1 MEKLG
6 IILLIFMS
14 MLTNSISAQEKT
26 IKGTVYDTSNRPILG
41 ASILI
46 KGTAKGTSTDFDGNY
61 TIEAKEKD
69 ILEISYLGY
78 ITQEVQINTQ
88 TKLDIVLQNDVSEL
102 SEIIVVA
109 YGTQKKETITS
120 SIVNIKS
127 EELKDIT
134 TPDVTTMLQGKV
146 AGVRLGASS
155 GSPGSIPNILIRGS
169 SSLGGRVTPL
179 WVVDGVIQ
187 HTIPIVNPNDVQ
199 SISVLKDASATSLYG
214 SRGAN
219 GVIIVTTKRGT
230 SGKSEITVSSKMAIN
245 TFNTGKFEVMD
256 SQQLYDYHTQFANS
270 QPWFSPELLNRNH
283 DWLKNGTQDG
293 FVKDVNVSFTSGTE
307 RLNLYING
315 GYYNETGTLRGNEL
329 DRYTYRMNLDY
340 NITERLK
347 ISPKLSFSFDD
358 RNRITEA
365 PLYELYLNLPWDN
378 PFDAEGKPIN
388 AQEDSNW
395 LGRDQR
401 NYLYDQQWNYSE
413 DNTFNLSSNFDFEYQ
428 IIPNLLFRSTNNFT
442 YYRYKS
448 KTYTDPRS
456 ISGLATEGSIRDR
469 IDEEFTKLTTQ
480 VLQYSNLFGEHSV
493 TALGGYEYNDYVY
506 ENVDVTGNGIVAGTE
521 VLNVASEAGE
531 IEGTKND
538 YALQSFFLSADYGYS
553 NRYFVKAS
561 IRRDGASNFGL
572 DNQYGNFF
580 ALGAGWNIHNE
591 AFFNSK
597 HINELKLRLSY
608 GSVGNRPSSLYPYQ
622 DTYRLNTQYIGTPG
636 AILNQLGNPDLSWEK
651 TYETNIA
658 IDTRLFN
665 RVSATLEYYNKDTSD
680 LLYFVDLPDV
690 TGYSGFWE
698 NVGGLTNIGYE
709 AAVSIDVIQSKN
721 FDWDIGFNIGYNKNE
736 VTELFDG
743 QTEIPRDSKL
753 FKIGEDSNSW
763 YIRKWLGVDPD
774 NGNPLW
780 EVVDPDTGERT
791 ETSNWNDATLQIVDS
806 ASPDFIGGFDSKL
819 SYKNVSLSTNFNF
832 SKGGKL
838 YNGARELFD
847 SDGFY
852 TTFNQQVLADDWS
865 RWQKPG
871 DIATHPLAVEGGN
884 NNSNKRSSRYLED
897 ASYLRMT
904 NVTLS
909 YNLPQNVL
917 SKIGISNFNI
927 YVSGDNLLTF
937 TKYSGVDP
945 AVTGNPND
953 QDTDNLGLS
962 GNPGLTYPIPK
973 RYVLGVNVSF

>member
-1 MEKLG
+1 MEKLK
-6 IILLIFMS
+6 IILLVVICT
-14 MLTNSISAQEKT
+14 LTSSILAQEKT
-26 IKGTVYDTSNRPILG
+26 ITGTIYDTSGRPIVG
-41 ASILI
+41 ASVLI
-46 KGTAKGTSTDFDGNY
+46 KNTTKGTSSDFDGNY
-61 TIEAKEKD
+61 TIEANEKD
-69 ILEISYLGY
+69 VLEISYVGF
-78 ITQEVQINTQ
+78 ISQEIVVNEQ
-88 TKLDIVLQNDVSEL
+88 TKINATLQEDVSQLE
-102 SEIIVVA
+102 EIIVVA
-109 YGTQKKETITS
+109 YGTQKRGTITS

-155 GSPGSIPNILIRGS
+155 GSPGSVPNILIRGS

-179 WVVDGVIQ
+179 WVIDGVIQ
-187 HTIPIVNPNDVQ
+187 HSIPIVNPNDVQ
-199 SISVLKDASATSLYG
+199 SVSVLKDASATSLYG

-219 GVIIVTTKRGT
+219 GVVIVTTKRGT
-230 SGKSEITVSSKMAIN
+230 SGKSEISVSSKVAIN

-256 SQQLYDYHTQFANS
+256 SRQLYEYHTQFANS
-270 QPWFSPELLNRNH
+270 QPWFAPELLDRNY
-283 DWLKNGTQDG
+283 DWIENGTQDG

-307 RLNLYING
+307 KLRLYING

-340 NITERLK
+340 DITKRLK
-347 ISPKLSFSFDD
+347 LSPKLSLSFD
-358 RNRITEA
+358 NRDKIAEA

-401 NYLYDQQWNYSE
+401 NYLYDQQWNYSS

-428 IIPNLLFRSTNNFT
+428 VVPNLVFKSVNNFT

-448 KTYTDPRS
+448 KIYTDPRS
-456 ISGLATEGSIRDR
+456 ISGLATGGSINDR
-469 IDEEFTKLTTQ
+469 IDERFTKLTTQ
-480 VLQYSNLFGEHSV
+480 ILQYSNIFGEHSV
-493 TALGGYEYNDYVY
+493 TALGGYEYNNYVY

-521 VLNVASEAGE
+521 VLNVASETGE
-531 IEGTKND
+531 ISGFKND
-538 YALQSFFLSADYGYS
+538 YALQSFFLSANYGFS
-553 NRYFVKAS
+553 NRYYAKAS

-572 DNQYGNFF
+572 DDQYGNFF
-580 ALGAGWNIHNE
+580 SLGVGWNIHNE

-597 HINELKLRLSY
+597 AINELKLRASY

-622 DTYRLNTQYIGTPG
+622 GTYRLNTQYIGTPG
-636 AILNQLGNPDLSWEK
+636 AVLDQLGNPDLSWEK
-651 TYETNIA
+651 SYEANIA
-658 IDTRLFN
+658 IDTRLFD
-665 RVSATLEYYNKDTSD
+665 RVSATFEYYNKDTSD
-680 LLYFVDLPDV
+680 LLYFVNLPDV

-698 NVGGLTNIGYE
+698 NVGGLTNTGYE
-709 AAVSIDVIQSKN
+709 AAISVDVIQSEN
-721 FDWDIGFNIGYNKNE
+721 FEWNLGFNIGFNKNE
-736 VTELFDG
+736 ITELFDG
-743 QTEIPRDSKL
+743 QTEIPRGSKI
-753 FKIGEDSNSW
+753 FKIGEDSSSW

-780 EVVDPDTGERT
+780 EVVDPDTGART
-791 ETSNWNDATLQIVDS
+791 ETSNWNDATLQVVDS
-806 ASPDFIGGFDSKL
+806 SSPDFIGGFDSRL
-819 SYKNVSLSTNFNF
+819 SYKNISLSANFNF

-852 TTFNQQVLADDWS
+852 TTFNQQVLADDWN
-865 RWQKPG
+865 RWEKPG
-871 DIATHPLAVEGGN
+871 DIATHPLVVEGGN

-909 YNLPQNVL
+909 YNLPQNIL
-917 SKIGISNFNI
+917 SKIGISNFNV
-927 YVSGDNLLTF
+927 YVAGDNLLTF

-953 QDTDNLGLS
+953 PNNIGLS
-962 GNPGLTYPIPK
+962 GSPGLTYPIPK